1 MPELPNIF
9 KNLPELT
16 MDETKKKIL
25 LLYALGLLAIL
36 IAYIF
41 LFLSPSLGKLFE
53 LIPKMRELKIEITS
67 VNNDLQFEENF
78 GKKLQKSEKEMG
90 KYEHKLS
97 REKEI
102 PVLLENLSQIAKK
115 SRVKILSITPISR
128 RAPQNKK
135 ASVYQEVPIA
145 ITAQSGYHDLGNFI
159 NKLENGQRYMQIRD
173 IEIKTNKNNPKRHE
187 VEFVVYAYTFKG
199 GK

>member
-1 MPELPNIF
+1 M
-9 KNLPELT
+9 
-16 MDETKKKIL
+16 
-25 LLYALGLLAIL
+25 YALGLLAIL
-36 IAYIF
+36 IAYVF

-53 LIPKMRELKIEITS
+53 LMPKMRELKIEITS
-67 VNNDLQFEENF
+67 VHNDLQFEENF
-78 GKKLQKSEKEMG
+78 GKKLQKLEEEMG

-115 SRVKILSITPISR
+115 SRVKILSITPITR
-128 RAPQNKK
+128 RGLRDSAREK

-145 ITAQSGYHDLGNFI
+145 VTAQSGYHDLGNFI

-173 IEIKTNKNNPKRHE
+173 IEIRTKKNNPKRHE
-187 VEFVVYAYTFKG
+187 VDFVVYAYTFKG
-199 GK
+199 GE